1 MCLCELK
8 PVSEFLLQQAC
19 LTWPVCE
26 HTHMCMHG
34 YVHASVL
41 SKQQYIVSAHPL
53 AVFLPLQEYFVIGLV
68 TLLSEII
75 AFVISYFIDQSRCF
89 SRLLS
94 AFTVIRLIG

>member
-19 LTWPVCE
+19 LPWPVCE

-34 YVHASVL
+34 YAHASVL
-41 SKQQYIVSAHPL
+41 SQLQCIVSAHPL
-53 AVFLPLQEYFVIGLV
+53 AAFLPLQEHFVIGLV

-75 AFVISYFIDQSRCF
+75 AFAISYFIDQGCRF